1 MGAAGCPYC
10 WPNPERGPGHFGRLG
25 WSATAGDRRLV
36 AEFAPATLTN
46 RPTVIPVQGQNG
58 NEPNASRVM
67 NVIFVLAAIVIA
79 FLVFTWLLRVVK
91 ATLTTALT
99 IALLVLVLQ
108 FVFGIGP
115 GQLWQQVNQLWQG
128 VWQSVT
134 GGG

>member
-1 MGAAGCPYC
+1 
-10 WPNPERGPGHFGRLG
+10 
-25 WSATAGDRRLV
+25 
-36 AEFAPATLTN
+36 
-46 RPTVIPVQGQNG
+46 
-58 NEPNASRVM
+58 M

-99 IALLVLVLQ
+99 IALLVLALQ

-115 GQLWQQVNQLWQG
+115 GQLGQQLNQLWQG
-128 VWQSVT
+128 FWQSVT